1 MDAAELQESIAATR
15 SVVKA
20 TIRTC
25 RGCLQMLADLERRLE
40 ETTQSLK
47 EAERNEQHNDDVA
60 CNGRHRFEHQPAIIR
75 A

>member
-47 EAERNEQHNDDVA
+47 EAERNEQHDNDDVA
-60 CNGRHRFEHQPAIIR
+60 CNGRHRFEHQPAIR

>member
-47 EAERNEQHNDDVA
+47 EAERNEHDIDVA
-60 CNGRHRFEHQPAIIR
+60 HNGRHSFEHQPATIGG
-75 A
+75 